1 MKNTLAK
8 RLKHAFEVFC
18 YAAVSHIKGLL
29 SQGQFLNFQERLCFT
44 LTWSEMGAADVFWSS
59 IYHKSIPSDNAPTV
73 REGTETQ
80 VFPCKYSTAGLGII
94 L

>member
-1 MKNTLAK
+1 M
-8 RLKHAFEVFC
+8 FSEV
-18 YAAVSHIKGLL
+18 I
-29 SQGQFLNFQERLCFT
+29 
-44 LTWSEMGAADVFWSS
+44 S
-59 IYHKSIPSDNAPTV
+59 IYHKSIPSANVPTV